1 MVWNE
6 TSRETLILYDIS
18 PFLYRSALG
27 EWAGSFVGRVQIRL
41 ISFLFDFIGGWVGY
55 PVLEREK
62 IKSWSSILK
71 MVFSSLIQLF
81 FLGHLIKK
89 NGILILSKLFI
100 INSSAY
106 KLMMMEEIRVKLEE
120 IQSFFPS

>member
-27 EWAGSFVGRVQIRL
+27 EWEGSFVGRVQIRL
-41 ISFLFDFIGGWVGY
+41 ISFLFDFTGGWVGY

-81 FLGHLIKK
+81 FWDI
-89 NGILILSKLFI
+89 
-100 INSSAY
+100 
-106 KLMMMEEIRVKLEE
+106 
-120 IQSFFPS
+120 